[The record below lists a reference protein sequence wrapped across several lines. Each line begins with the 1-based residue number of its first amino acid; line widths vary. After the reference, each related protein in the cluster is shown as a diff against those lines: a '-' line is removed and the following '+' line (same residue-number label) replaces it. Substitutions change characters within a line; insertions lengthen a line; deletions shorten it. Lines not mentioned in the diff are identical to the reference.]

1 MPPVDGGRARSE
13 GGERGYGGDDA
24 ADGDDEKAQPEWT
37 RTAQAEE
44 NVEYGDGLGPEGR
57 FGEELQVEQTG
68 EDELQRRRPQS
79 ACTQRAV

>member
-1 MPPVDGGRARSE
+1 MPPVDGGRVRSE
-13 GGERGYGGDDA
+13 GGEKGDGGDD
-24 ADGDDEKAQPEWT
+24 DDDEGDQEKAQWA

-68 EDELQRRRPQS
+68 EDELQRCRPQS

>member
-1 MPPVDGGRARSE
+1 MPPVDGGRVRRG
-13 GGERGYGGDDA
+13 GGESYGGDD
-24 ADGDDEKAQPEWT
+24 DDEGDQEKLWA

-44 NVEYGDGLGPEGR
+44 NVENGDGLGPEGR

-79 ACTQRAV
+79 ACTQRTV